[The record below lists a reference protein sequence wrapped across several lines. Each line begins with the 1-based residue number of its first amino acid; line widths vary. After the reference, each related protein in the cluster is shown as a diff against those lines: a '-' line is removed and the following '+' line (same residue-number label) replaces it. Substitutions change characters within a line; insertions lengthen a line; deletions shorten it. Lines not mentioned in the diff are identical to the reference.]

1 MEQRTVA
8 GVFDSNDEARAVRQ
22 ELIDSG
28 IPQERLH
35 VESGPA
41 RAIDQNE
48 GRASDD
54 RDAGFLTRL
63 LQWFEGEDE
72 HAGQFAE
79 AVRRGSCVVV
89 ADGIDADKVE
99 QVADMMS
106 RRGAVDVNARVTNW
120 RERGWTGYDATAPA
134 LSGEELRSERDLA
147 VRAAGVAAGEEQRTV
162 IPVVEEQLQVG
173 KRIVDRGGVRI
184 FSRVSERPVEEQVTL
199 REERARVERHATDRA
214 ATPQE
219 MAQAFKED
227 SMELRETTE
236 EAVVSKTAR
245 VVEEVEVTKEV
256 GERTEQVRDTVRRTD
271 VGVEDMSRGRAD
283 VPRGPVTGAR
293 PIAAASAA
301 SDSSADVDG
310 LNKLLR
316 DELSAVE
323 TYRQALDKNRDQYG
337 KDPRFEQLVGIYEDH
352 QRAASQLRNIIA
364 DSGGTPS
371 EDSGAWGTWANTV
384 MGTARLFG
392 DNAALKALKEGEES
406 GAKDYESVVEDG
418 APAQLQ
424 AMIGRQQQ
432 HVQALDRMMA
442 RH

>member
-1 MEQRTVA
+1 L
-8 GVFDSNDEARAVRQ
+8 N
-22 ELIDSG
+22 I
-28 IPQERLH
+28 
-35 VESGPA
+35 
-41 RAIDQNE
+41 
-48 GRASDD
+48 
-54 RDAGFLTRL
+54 
-63 LQWFEGEDE
+63 
-72 HAGQFAE
+72 
-79 AVRRGSCVVV
+79 
-89 ADGIDADKVE
+89 
-99 QVADMMS
+99 
-106 RRGAVDVNARVTNW
+106 
-120 RERGWTGYDATAPA
+120 
-134 LSGEELRSERDLA
+134 
-147 VRAAGVAAGEEQRTV
+147 
-162 IPVVEEQLQVG
+162 
-173 KRIVDRGGVRI
+173 
-184 FSRVSERPVEEQVTL
+184 
-199 REERARVERHATDRA
+199 
-214 ATPQE
+214 
-219 MAQAFKED
+219 
-227 SMELRETTE
+227 
-236 EAVVSKTAR
+236 
-245 VVEEVEVTKEV
+245 
-256 GERTEQVRDTVRRTD
+256 
-271 VGVEDMSRGRAD
+271 
-283 VPRGPVTGAR
+283 PVTGAR